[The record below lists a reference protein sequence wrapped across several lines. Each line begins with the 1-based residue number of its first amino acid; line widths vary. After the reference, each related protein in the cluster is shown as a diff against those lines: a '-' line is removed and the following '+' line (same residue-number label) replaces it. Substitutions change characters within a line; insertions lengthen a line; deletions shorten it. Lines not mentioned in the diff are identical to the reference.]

1 MVTKPQ
7 AVIQG
12 FKALIITQHVY
23 WAYRYKTASGNQASQ
38 HTLTI
43 THQPTFDKR
52 HAKYTLH
59 HAPYKAS
66 AYHAKLTEV
75 EVRELATKNNYAI
88 FTKLLTIF

>member
-1 MVTKPQ
+1 MLVTLLSCDKTASGNLAFNTMIWMDMVR
-7 AVIQG
+7 
-12 FKALIITQHVY
+12 LL
-23 WAYRYKTASGNQASQ
+23 RYKTASGNQASQ

-75 EVRELATKNNYAI
+75 EVRELATK
-88 FTKLLTIF
+88 K